1 MNMESKITFLTL
13 KRQFL
18 YLQLLE
24 ENDEIIK
31 RKIEDIDNEILLIIC
46 DLKRASSVKS
56 KEILAE
62 VVKNTYYYDSNSSK
76 ILFYLFDQQLGSVP
90 KEFLMQ
96 NQHNNDIFL
105 LPTSYEFDFPDDIP
119 CMTKQH
125 LKYRLLQ
132 EHKKTVDEELKKL
145 RRYIDYPLYGK
156 SITNESVKNKQSHEI
171 RKSSLKPNLSTK
183 TITNNNNNI
192 NINDKEITNK
202 QINRKSEENEQ
213 QQQQSKEII
222 NNIPTNEDEIDISS
236 DSGLSYDE
244 IEENPEQLKKK
255 QSKNDKNDNFE
266 DCTDYDLIEFA
277 SDLEEYSSDSDN
289 TLSPLEDEEKGN
301 NNNNNNI
308 QQTKRLYSN
317 VNMNN
322 TNDNNNNEISNPLK
336 KRLYTPLQE
345 NEINQNQQQ
354 QQISLPLPPAA
365 PLISPSNPNEQQQ
378 QQQQLNKRIRKR
390 KRQFSDED
398 ESGED
403 SKEEDYLQYEDDLND
418 EDYNMGSTY
427 NKKSK
432 KKKTATKKQDK
443 NDNEIIDI
451 KEEEV
456 EVVEEKFSY
465 GTLRQYLISANIPMF
480 SPRDKLNIRYIPIVF
495 ATPTISLNVSSS
507 T

>member
-1 MNMESKITFLTL
+1 MESKITFLTL

-105 LPTSYEFDFPDDIP
+105 LPTSYEFDFSDDIP

-171 RKSSLKPNLSTK
+171 RKSLLKPNLSTK

-192 NINDKEITNK
+192 NINDKETTNK

-301 NNNNNNI
+301 NNNNNI

-354 QQISLPLPPAA
+354 QQISLPLPPA

-432 KKKTATKKQDK
+432 KKKTPTKKQDK

>member
-105 LPTSYEFDFPDDIP
+105 LPTSYEFDFSDDIP

-171 RKSSLKPNLSTK
+171 RKSLLKPNLSTK

-192 NINDKEITNK
+192 NINDNETTNK

-301 NNNNNNI
+301 NNNNNI

-336 KRLYTPLQE
+336 KRLYTPLQG

-354 QQISLPLPPAA
+354 QQISLPLPPA

-465 GTLRQYLISANIPMF
+465 GTLRQYLISANIPMY

>member
-105 LPTSYEFDFPDDIP
+105 LPTSYEFDFSDDIP

-171 RKSSLKPNLSTK
+171 RKSLLKPNLSTK

-192 NINDKEITNK
+192 NINDKETTNK

-301 NNNNNNI
+301 NNNNNI

-322 TNDNNNNEISNPLK
+322 TNNNNNNEISNPLK

-354 QQISLPLPPAA
+354 QQISLPLPPA
-365 PLISPSNPNEQQQ
+365 PLISPSNPNEQQ

-432 KKKTATKKQDK
+432 KKKTPTKKQDK

>member
-31 RKIEDIDNEILLIIC
+31 RKIEDIDNEILLIIR

-171 RKSSLKPNLSTK
+171 RKSLLKPNLSTK

-192 NINDKEITNK
+192 NINDKETTNK

-301 NNNNNNI
+301 NNNNNI

-354 QQISLPLPPAA
+354 QQISLPLPPA
-365 PLISPSNPNEQQQ
+365 PLISPSNPNEQQ

-443 NDNEIIDI
+443 KDNEIIDI

>member
-192 NINDKEITNK
+192 NINDNETTNK
-202 QINRKSEENEQ
+202 QINRKSEENE
-213 QQQQSKEII
+213 QQSKEII

-244 IEENPEQLKKK
+244 IEETPEQLKKK

-301 NNNNNNI
+301 NNNNNI

-336 KRLYTPLQE
+336 KKLYTPLQE
-345 NEINQNQQQ
+345 NEINQNQLER
-354 QQISLPLPPAA
+354 QISLPLPPA
-365 PLISPSNPNEQQQ
+365 PLISPSNPNEQQ

-432 KKKTATKKQDK
+432 KKKTPTKKQDK

-465 GTLRQYLISANIPMF
+465 GTLRQYLISANIPMY